1 MLEDKNQN
9 NRIDNIDI
17 NNIKRQLIDDI
28 IAVIRKYNLDY
39 QQIALELGFADEEL
53 LKIILSP
60 QDAKGSELYLLNESV
75 LRRIKK

>member
-60 QDAKGSELYLLNESV
+60 QDSKGSELYLLNESV